1 MVRKFFAFWTLAAT
15 VSALAQTP
23 VTFDDV
29 FRSRAF
35 SAKGVYGL
43 RSMEDGLHYSRQTS
57 KGIEKFDFATGESQG
72 VLVAN
77 GAAKDASG
85 ASLPLGNYTWT
96 AGEQKVII
104 EDDIQPIYR
113 HSYTAKVYVYD
124 LAGQAT
130 TLVSPEA
137 IQNPVLN
144 PDGDRIA
151 WVHDNNVYYRSLAG
165 SNPMRVTSDGVKNAV
180 INGAPDWVYEEEF
193 GFHVALSWSPNGRYL
208 AYYRFDERGVT
219 EFSMDMYGTDL
230 YPEPYVFKY
239 PKAGEANS
247 LVTIWVYDT
256 QTGKTVE
263 ATQGQTYEYVPRTH
277 WSPKNELYLSLLN
290 RHQDS
295 LRLVSYV
302 PNTGQAKQVFLE
314 TDPAYTDADH
324 NLTFLKDGRFV
335 WMSDR
340 SGYNHV
346 YLVDPSKNKL
356 TALTSGAYEITE
368 LYGVDEANGHIYYQ
382 AADASPANRTVYR
395 GSLKGGKGK
404 ALSSPFGWNG
414 ATFSTT
420 YANYILNHS
429 DANTPARISL
439 HDSKGK
445 EIRVLEDNA
454 ELVNRMK
461 DFALSPKT
469 FFTLEATNGQRLP
482 AWEIKPVNFDAS
494 KKYPVLMFLYGG
506 PGSQQ
511 VTDNFGGRDYFW
523 YQMLANE
530 GYWVVCVDNRG
541 TGGQGRDF
549 TKCTYLQLGK
559 YETEDQIAA
568 AKALAQLPNVDP
580 GRIGIWGW
588 SYGGFMA
595 AHCITQG
602 SDVFKAAISVAPV
615 TNWRFYDNIYTER
628 YMRTPAENAEGY
640 DANSPLSHASK
651 LTGNYLL
658 IHGTG
663 DDNVHVQNSMRLAEE
678 LIQNNKEFDYMVY
691 PDKNHGIYGGMTRIH
706 LYTKMTKFW
715 RENL

>member
-1 MVRKFFAFWTLAAT
+1 M
-15 VSALAQTP
+15 AQTS

-57 KGIEKFDFATGESQG
+57 EGIEKFDFATGESQG
-72 VLVAN
+72 VLVAD
-77 GAAKDASG
+77 GAAIDAAG
-85 ASLPLGNYTWT
+85 AALPLGNYTWT
-96 AGEQKVII
+96 AGEKKVII
-104 EDDIQPIYR
+104 EDDMQPIYR

-124 LAGQAT
+124 LASGGT

-137 IQNPVLN
+137 IQNPVFN

-277 WSPKNELYLSLLN
+277 WSPKNELYLTLLN

-302 PNTGQAKQVFLE
+302 PSTGQAKQVFLE

-368 LYGVDEANGHIYYQ
+368 LVRGGRSEWAHLLPSRGRVTREPNRLPRVFKGWESESAEQPIRMEWRHVQYDVCQLYPQPLRREYPSPYQ
-382 AADASPANRTVYR
+382 LARFE
-395 GSLKGGKGK
+395 GKGDSGAGGQCGTCK
-404 ALSSPFGWNG
+404 SHEGLCPFSED
-414 ATFSTT
+414 F
-420 YANYILNHS
+420 
-429 DANTPARISL
+429 L
-439 HDSKGK
+439 H
-445 EIRVLEDNA
+445 
-454 ELVNRMK
+454 
-461 DFALSPKT
+461 
-469 FFTLEATNGQRLP
+469 
-482 AWEIKPVNFDAS
+482 
-494 KKYPVLMFLYGG
+494 
-506 PGSQQ
+506 
-511 VTDNFGGRDYFW
+511 FGG
-523 YQMLANE
+523 
-530 GYWVVCVDNRG
+530 
-541 TGGQGRDF
+541 
-549 TKCTYLQLGK
+549 
-559 YETEDQIAA
+559 DQ
-568 AKALAQLPNVDP
+568 
-580 GRIGIWGW
+580 R
-588 SYGGFMA
+588 STSSCM
-595 AHCITQG
+595 
-602 SDVFKAAISVAPV
+602 
-615 TNWRFYDNIYTER
+615 
-628 YMRTPAENAEGY
+628 
-640 DANSPLSHASK
+640 
-651 LTGNYLL
+651 GNQA
-658 IHGTG
+658 G
-663 DDNVHVQNSMRLAEE
+663 
-678 LIQNNKEFDYMVY
+678 
-691 PDKNHGIYGGMTRIH
+691 
-706 LYTKMTKFW
+706 
-715 RENL
+715 

>member
-1 MVRKFFAFWTLAAT
+1 MRKFTLLL
-15 VSALAQTP
+15 ALFVGFTAVAQQA

-35 SAKGVYGL
+35 TAKGVWGL

-57 KGIEKFDFATGESQG
+57 EGIEKFDFATGESRG

-77 GAAKDASG
+77 GAAKDAKG

-96 AGEQKVII
+96 AGEKKVII
-104 EDDIQPIYR
+104 EDEMTSIYR

-124 LAGQAT
+124 LASGVT
-130 TLVSPEA
+130 TMVSPEA

-151 WVHDNNVYYRSLAG
+151 WVHENNVYFRSLTSAQQT
-165 SNPMRVTSDGVKNAV
+165 RVTADGVKNA
-180 INGAPDWVYEEEF
+180 IMNGAPDWVYEEEF
-193 GFHVALSWSPNGRYL
+193 GFHVGLSWSPNGRYL

-219 EFSMDMYGTDL
+219 EFSMDMYGQDL

-239 PKAGEANS
+239 PKAGEDNS
-247 LVTIWVYDT
+247 NVTIWVFDT

-295 LRLVSYV
+295 LRLVSYN
-302 PNTGQAKQVFLE
+302 PSTSQSKQVFLE

-346 YLVDPSKNKL
+346 YLVDPSKNKV
-356 TALTSGAYEITE
+356 TALTSGDYEITE

-382 AADASPANRTVYR
+382 AADVTPANRTVYR
-395 GSLKGGKGK
+395 GSLKGGKAK
-404 ALSSPFGWNG
+404 ALSGTDGWNG

-454 ELVNRMK
+454 ELLNRMK

-482 AWEIKPVNFDAS
+482 AWEIKPVNFDSS

-511 VTDNFGGRDYFW
+511 VTDNFGGR
-523 YQMLANE
+523 
-530 GYWVVCVDNRG
+530 
-541 TGGQGRDF
+541 
-549 TKCTYLQLGK
+549 
-559 YETEDQIAA
+559 
-568 AKALAQLPNVDP
+568 
-580 GRIGIWGW
+580 
-588 SYGGFMA
+588 
-595 AHCITQG
+595 
-602 SDVFKAAISVAPV
+602 
-615 TNWRFYDNIYTER
+615 
-628 YMRTPAENAEGY
+628 
-640 DANSPLSHASK
+640 
-651 LTGNYLL
+651 
-658 IHGTG
+658 
-663 DDNVHVQNSMRLAEE
+663 
-678 LIQNNKEFDYMVY
+678 
-691 PDKNHGIYGGMTRIH
+691 
-706 LYTKMTKFW
+706 
-715 RENL
+715 